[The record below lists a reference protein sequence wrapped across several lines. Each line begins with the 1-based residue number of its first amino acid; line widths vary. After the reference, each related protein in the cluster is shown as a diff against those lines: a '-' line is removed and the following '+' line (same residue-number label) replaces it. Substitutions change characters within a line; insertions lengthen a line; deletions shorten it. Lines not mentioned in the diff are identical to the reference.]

1 MTAKRRILSIDGG
14 GIKGVLPAAFLAT
27 IEDATGKRIAEHFDL
42 IVGTSTGGITALG
55 LGLGMSAKQLLDL
68 YVNDGP
74 TIFGRA
80 SASSCSA
87 LDRLSMWCRSI
98 LNSARHKMMPK
109 YDPAQLRVTLEREFG
124 ERSLGQSSTRL
135 VIPAYHSD
143 RRDVYVFKTAHH
155 PRFELDWKVRAV
167 DVALATAAAPT
178 YFPAHLVKNGAVL
191 VDGGVWA
198 NNPVGIAVVEAVA
211 VLEWPAD
218 SLYVLSIGCT
228 ESTYAIPSKPGQ
240 IDLAFTQAEI
250 FLQGQSK
257 GAVGMAKLLTRHSE
271 SNKRLFRYQP
281 SVEHNAFALD
291 GVEHI
296 NRLRSL
302 GAAEARHALPDL
314 KEIFFSEPVDI
325 FQPRYARQPHAA

>member
-1 MTAKRRILSIDGG
+1 MT
-14 GIKGVLPAAFLAT
+14 IKGVLPAAFLST
-27 IEDATGKRIAEHFDL
+27 IEEATGKRIAEHFDL
-42 IVGTSTGGITALG
+42 IVGTSTGGIIALG
-55 LGLGMSAKQLLDL
+55 LGLGLSAKQLLDI

-74 TIFGRA
+74 AIFGRNPTP
-80 SASSCSA
+80 SRSA
-87 LDRLSMWCRSI
+87 LDHFSFWCRSI

-109 YDPAQLRVTLEREFG
+109 YDPTKLRVTLEREFG
-124 ERSLGQSSTRL
+124 VRSLGQSSTRL
-135 VIPAYHSD
+135 VIPAYHND
-143 RRDVYVFKTAHH
+143 RRDVYVFKTAHY

-178 YFPAHLVKNGAVL
+178 YFPAHLVENGTIL

-228 ESTYAIPSKPGQ
+228 ESTYAIPNRPGQ
-240 IDLAFTQAEI
+240 IDLAFSQAEI

-257 GAVGMAKLLTRHSE
+257 GAIGMAKLLTRHSE
-271 SNKRLFRYQP
+271 RDKRLFRYQP

-314 KEIFFSEPVDI
+314 KEIFLSEAVDS
-325 FQPRYARQPHAA
+325 FQPYYVG